1 MGAFRGIFVPF
12 NPELGSPSL
21 ASLRAG
27 ALCIVMAIALLASP
41 TGAEAP
47 HKPKTNHPI
56 LGTWV
61 FAVPDTDCEETY
73 YIRQDGTTLVTSGEE
88 VAESVFEIDD
98 EVSPKGFYRNSDRIV
113 KDNGKRDCAGNVTK
127 VGTEVTNYIHFHP
140 SGNMMIICRDE
151 SLDACFGPLYRL
163 GGESS

>member
-1 MGAFRGIFVPF
+1 
-12 NPELGSPSL
+12 L
-21 ASLRAG
+21 ASLRAV
-27 ALCIVMAIALLASP
+27 ALFLAIGIAMLQSA
-41 TGAEAP
+41 AKAAP
-47 HKPKTNHPI
+47 PHRPKTNHPI

-73 YIRQDGTTLVTSGEE
+73 YVRQDGTTLVTSGAE
-88 VAESVFEIDD
+88 VAESVFEVDD
-98 EVSPKGFYRNSDRIV
+98 EASEKGFYRNTDRIV
-113 KDNGKRDCAGNVTK
+113 KDNGKPDCAGNVTK